1 MGLRDSFKKIFTPRS
16 VEDRVSLSRKVQES
30 PQDPQARQKLG
41 LFLLRQGEIV
51 EGVDQLA
58 RSAVLYEKSGFTG
71 KAIAVLRHMLKHDFS
86 NLDLQKWLIR
96 LQAQQGHTRD
106 AQDQIQE
113 IASGGVRFASDD
125 QKIEFYRQVAESI
138 PGNPL
143 PIFLAADVL
152 IAQKKFYE
160 AVAELEKSAVHVV
173 PSGVVPE
180 FSTRMNSLLSR
191 ASDNPE
197 MLESCG
203 FLWLAA
209 GRSREALPILKRVA
223 AAGRTTEDSP
233 ERFAQV
239 EKVLRALEEGLE
251 SRMAGAMSFTD
262 AAKLLDEPKPA
273 TPPSETAPP
282 PPGPAPPAPASA
294 PPPPASATHA
304 QKESD
309 AGSLDPEEE
318 RMVQDAVNRLQA
330 KVQAEI
336 GESDPEARYNLGIAY
351 KEMGLLAEA
360 VEEFS
365 TARRHPP
372 LFLGASCL
380 LAETLASMG
389 DLESAVAALDD
400 VLSTDDLEKAASLDV
415 RYQKAML
422 VTQAGREEEAREILL
437 SIYETAPDYRDVRK
451 RTEPYRQ

>member
-1 MGLRDSFKKIFTPRS
+1 MGLRDSFKKLFTARS
-16 VEDRVSLSRKVQES
+16 EEDRVSLSRKVQES
-30 PQDPQARQKLG
+30 PQDPHARQKLG

-58 RSAVLYEKSGFTG
+58 RAAVLYEKGGFTG

-96 LQAQQGHTRD
+96 LQALQGHTRD
-106 AQDQIQE
+106 AQDQLQE
-113 IASGGVRFASDD
+113 IASGGVRFPNDD
-125 QKIEFYRQVAESI
+125 AKLEFYRQVSETI

-143 PIFLAADVL
+143 PTFFAADVL

-160 AVAELEKSAVHVV
+160 AVGELEKCAAHVG
-173 PSGVVPE
+173 PAGMVPE
-180 FSTRMNSLLSR
+180 FSTRMNTLLSR

-209 GRSREALPILKRVA
+209 ARSHEAVPILKRVA
-223 AAGRTTEDSP
+223 ASGQAGDDSP
-233 ERFAQV
+233 ARVEQV
-239 EKVLRALEEGLE
+239 EMVLRALEEGQE
-251 SRMAGAMSFTD
+251 SRMAGAMSFAD
-262 AAKLLDEPKPA
+262 AAKRLVDPKP
-273 TPPSETAPP
+273 APP
-282 PPGPAPPAPASA
+282 PPGPEAPVEEASDE
-294 PPPPASATHA
+294 ASV
-304 QKESD
+304 
-309 AGSLDPEEE
+309 DPEEE
-318 RMVQDAVNRLQA
+318 RMVQDAVSRLQA
-330 KVQAEI
+330 KVQEEI

-351 KEMGLLAEA
+351 KEMGLLSEA

-380 LAETLASMG
+380 LSETLASMG
-389 DLESAVAALDD
+389 NLESAVAALDD
-400 VLSTDDLEKAASLDV
+400 VLSTEGLDESASLDV
-415 RYQKAML
+415 RYQKALL
-422 VTQAGREEEAREILL
+422 VTRAGREEEGREILL